1 LQRTF
6 FDILTVAMPENISSE
21 ETDLFGQA
29 VSWLKAALPM
39 GWSVEPRLEP
49 ANSPNPGK
57 RLDGAIDVRASNST
71 IGTFAVEVQR
81 SFGPR
86 DIDRLLA
93 GFARVLRSLS
103 YNIPILV
110 VAPWLSPRTRELL
123 VERGLSFID
132 LTGNAQVRLE
142 NPALY
147 VSSQGAT
154 RDPAPL
160 IRGRAR
166 VRGPKAGRVI
176 RLLADV
182 RPPYGV
188 REIASRTGVAIG
200 YVSRLLDT
208 LDGDGLVDRSKR
220 GTVEVLDVPGVLR
233 RFADSYDVFKTNSA
247 KPFLA
252 PAGAQRAS
260 EELAEAARARR
271 MAVTGS
277 FAAVR
282 LAPVAAPAMLLVYT
296 DDVESV
302 ALELDWLPAD
312 VGANVVLL
320 RPYDPVVWE
329 RTIGEGLLY
338 AAPSQIAL
346 DCLTGNG
353 RMPAEGEA
361 LLVWMSENEPLWRL
375 PSIGELPIVADSTT
389 GRRV

>member
-1 LQRTF
+1 M
-6 FDILTVAMPENISSE
+6 IKNIPFE
-21 ETDLFGQA
+21 ETDLFGRA
-29 VSWLKAALPM
+29 VSWLKAALPT
-39 GWSVEPRLEP
+39 GWAVEPRIEP

-57 RLDGAIDVRASNST
+57 RLDGAIDVRSSNSV

-123 VERGLSFID
+123 AERGMSFID
-132 LTGNAQVRLE
+132 LTGNAQVRLD

-147 VSSQGAT
+147 ISSQGAS

-160 IRGRAR
+160 TRGRAR
-166 VRGPKAGRVI
+166 VRGPKAGRVV

-208 LDGDGLVDRSKR
+208 LDVEALVERSKR
-220 GTVEVLDVPGVLR
+220 GTVEVVDVPGVLR
-233 RFADSYDVFKTNSA
+233 RFAESYDVFKTNSA
-247 KPFLA
+247 KTFLA
-252 PAGAQRAS
+252 PAGAQRAL
-260 EELAEAARARR
+260 EDLAEAGRTRR
-271 MAVTGS
+271 LAVTGS

-282 LAPVAAPAMLLVYT
+282 LAPVAAPALLLAYT
-296 DDVESV
+296 DDVETLAS
-302 ALELDWLPAD
+302 EFDWLPAD
-312 VGANVVLL
+312 EGSNVIML
-320 RPYDPVVWE
+320 RPYDPVVWD
-329 RTIGEGLLY
+329 RTTGDGLLY
-338 AAPSQIAL
+338 TAPSQIAL

-361 LLVWMSENEPLWRL
+361 LLEWMTEDESRWRL
-375 PSIGELPIVADSTT
+375 PSIGALPLITASATQPE
-389 GRRV
+389 RLM

>member
-1 LQRTF
+1 M
-6 FDILTVAMPENISSE
+6 IENIASE

-29 VSWLKAALPM
+29 VSWLKAALPA

-57 RLDGAIDVRASNST
+57 RLDGAFDVRSSNSV

-110 VAPWLSPRTRELL
+110 IAPWLSPRTRELL
-123 VERGLSFID
+123 AERGMSFID
-132 LTGNAQVRLE
+132 LTGNAQVRLDS
-142 NPALY
+142 PALY
-147 VSSQGAT
+147 ISSQGAS
-154 RDPAPL
+154 RDPSPL
-160 IRGRAR
+160 TRGRAR

-208 LDGDGLVDRSKR
+208 LDGDGLVERSKR
-220 GTVEVLDVPGVLR
+220 GTVEVVDVSGVLR
-233 RFADSYDVFKTNSA
+233 RFADSYDVFKTNLA

-252 PAGAQRAS
+252 PAGAQRAL
-260 EELAEAARARR
+260 EDLAEARLTGRL
-271 MAVTGS
+271 AVTGS

-282 LAPVAAPAMLLVYT
+282 LAPVAAPALLLAYA
-296 DDVESV
+296 DDLETV
-302 ALELDWLPAD
+302 ASELDWLPAD
-312 VGANVVLL
+312 EGSNVIML
-320 RPYDPVVWE
+320 RPYDPVVWD
-329 RTIGEGLLY
+329 RTSGEGLLY

-361 LLVWMSENEPLWRL
+361 LLAWMTENESRWRL
-375 PSIGELPIVADSTT
+375 SSIGELPLIDASAPQ
-389 GRRV
+389 RRG